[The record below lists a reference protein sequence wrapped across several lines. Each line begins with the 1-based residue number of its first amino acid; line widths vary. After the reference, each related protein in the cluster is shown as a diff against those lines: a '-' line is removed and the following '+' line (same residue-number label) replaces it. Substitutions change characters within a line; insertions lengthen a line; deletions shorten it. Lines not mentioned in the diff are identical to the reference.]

1 MTDGHAGD
9 DEGETSGPAPA
20 VAVHRGP
27 EPFPHTVRI
36 REHELLADEPPAY
49 GGRDTGPDPT
59 ELLAAALASCTSM
72 TVRSYAERKGWELDG
87 MTVQVAFVEDGGDGR
102 PSYAVTLDLPDG
114 LEETQARRLAAIALK
129 CPVRRALTAGA
140 AMQDEVRHGSQ
151 PATAQARR

>member
-1 MTDGHAGD
+1 MADGPVGD
-9 DEGETSGPAPA
+9 DEGETSGPATA
-20 VAVHRGP
+20 IAVHRGP

-72 TVRSYAERKGWELDG
+72 TVRSYAERKGWDLDG
-87 MTVQVAFVEDGGDGR
+87 MTVRVGFVEDGGDGR
-102 PSYAVTLDLPDG
+102 PSYAVTLDLPEE
-114 LEETQARRLAAIALK
+114 LEEAQARRLAAIALK

-140 AMQDEVRHGSQ
+140 AMQDDVRHGSHPVTVEQ
-151 PATAQARR
+151 GR

>member
-1 MTDGHAGD
+1 MADGPVGD
-9 DEGETSGPAPA
+9 DEGETSGPATA
-20 VAVHRGP
+20 IAVHRGP

-72 TVRSYAERKGWELDG
+72 TVRSYAERKGWDLDG
-87 MTVQVAFVEDGGDGR
+87 MTVRVGFVEDGGDGR
-102 PSYAVTLDLPDG
+102 PSYAVTLDLPEE
-114 LEETQARRLAAIALK
+114 LEEAQARRLAAIALK

-140 AMQDEVRHGSQ
+140 AMQDEVRHGPHPVTVEQ
-151 PATAQARR
+151 GR